1 MDLLTVFARFP
12 DQQACLTQLEAT
24 RWGDDPRCPHCHSPN
39 VARKR
44 DGARLGRWNCHAC
57 RSSFN
62 VLAKTIFSGTRV
74 PLQKWFL
81 AISLVVNAKKSL
93 SSHQLARD
101 LSLTQQTAWYLLH
114 RIRHE
119 MANRQSRLLLRGIV
133 EADETFVGGK
143 PRRTNKRHAHIQQT
157 RGRGTRKKLVVGVA
171 ERHGRLRLFAPPNLS
186 GDTVTKIMSYALDA
200 RDALLITDEYSS
212 YKVLDDWLDHE
223 VIAHGQQY
231 ADGEVHT
238 NTIESAWAVLKRA
251 HHGSHHH
258 YSRKWLPP
266 LPRRGRLEMEPA
278 VY

>member
-12 DQQACLTQLEAT
+12 DQQACLTHLEIT
-24 RWGDDPRCPHCHSPN
+24 RWGDDPRCPHCRSVH

-81 AISLVVNAKKSL
+81 AISLVVNAKKSI

-114 RIRHE
+114 RIRRE

-133 EADETFVGGK
+133 EADETFVGGSHAA
-143 PRRTNKRHAHIQQT
+143 PTSAMLTFSRHVAAARARSWWSVLPSVTAGCGCLHRPT
-157 RGRGTRKKLVVGVA
+157 SPGT
-171 ERHGRLRLFAPPNLS
+171 P
-186 GDTVTKIMSYALDA
+186 
-200 RDALLITDEYSS
+200 
-212 YKVLDDWLDHE
+212 
-223 VIAHGQQY
+223 
-231 ADGEVHT
+231 
-238 NTIESAWAVLKRA
+238 
-251 HHGSHHH
+251 
-258 YSRKWLPP
+258 
-266 LPRRGRLEMEPA
+266 
-278 VY
+278 